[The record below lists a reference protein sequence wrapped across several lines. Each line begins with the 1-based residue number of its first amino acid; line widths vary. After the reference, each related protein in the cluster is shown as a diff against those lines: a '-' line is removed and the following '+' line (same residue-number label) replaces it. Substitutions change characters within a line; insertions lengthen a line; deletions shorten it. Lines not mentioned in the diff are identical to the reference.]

1 LNGMEAGD
9 EILVIT
15 WLHRARRNVLDTT
28 DR

>member
-1 LNGMEAGD
+1 MEAGD

>member
-1 LNGMEAGD
+1 MEPGD